1 MRFLLKSKLPSLF
14 FQRIRFTF
22 SLVSLNIA
30 ETVVLLCETKSR
42 EFDAKLLLACFIAE
56 KGIKAIVKADAI
68 IT

>member
-1 MRFLLKSKLPSLF
+1 M
-14 FQRIRFTF
+14 
-22 SLVSLNIA
+22 SLNIA